1 MNFGRLIC
9 AAAALCLFGARQAA
23 GAAEAPSWLDRSPPA
38 AWNKP
43 AAAIPRR
50 APGPVENGAR
60 CASNVRRATS
70 LEDQRIAAAGWRLVG
85 AYLRF
90 DGTSIVEAASGF
102 DGMCRWAGYN
112 AFVFVDGTYA
122 GTLSPTPM
130 DALIDVHLYSAGAIS
145 GTFSRYTP
153 DDPLCCPTRTSSA
166 TYSLQGKGKLTVVTA
181 SGVSTSANPK

>member
-122 GTLSPTPM
+122 GT
-130 DALIDVHLYSAGAIS
+130 
-145 GTFSRYTP
+145 FSRYTP